1 MSTELNN
8 DVHEEI
14 LVDLI
19 DLDHRLSFLSKVEVS
34 SGEVLKREE
43 LNALFGS
50 FSRDMKKI
58 INSLQ
63 KMV

>member
-1 MSTELNN
+1 MNTPSNN

-14 LVDLI
+14 LINLI
-19 DLDHRLSFLSKVEVS
+19 ELDHRLSFLSKVEVS
-34 SGEVLKREE
+34 SGEVLKPEE

-58 INSLQ
+58 IDSYQ
-63 KMV
+63 AII

>member
-1 MSTELNN
+1 MNTQSNN

-14 LVDLI
+14 LINLI
-19 DLDHRLSFLSKVEVS
+19 ELDHRLSFLSKVEVS

-58 INSLQ
+58 IESFQ
-63 KMV
+63 SVI